1 VPGPA
6 VCVCRTKVSG
16 HCNAFFMWCWD
27 WHYDAGAVSIMSYI
41 GTCDANIYRADTNK
55 HCNRALRFGPA
66 TVTVTDIPKTGD
78 LWGDIYRHSHD
89 QYMGDAINDP
99 ARALRETGPLV
110 TNYRRHGCKWWDGVG
125 FSNGQILGGRC
136 FGPLT
141 KAQCDATCQS
151 NGLGDGGVRLFTGTC
166 TGVSWDSRN
175 SQCCFFSNA
184 NLRFLAGAAE
194 VSVKRR
200 C

>member
-1 VPGPA
+1 VA
-6 VCVCRTKVSG
+6 G
-16 HCNAFFMWCWD
+16 HCNAHFMWCWD

-41 GTCDANIYRADTNK
+41 KTCNDNIYRPDNNK
-55 HCNRALRFGPA
+55 QCNRALRYGAA

-78 LWGDIYRHSHD
+78 LWGDIYHHSHD
-89 QYMGDAINDP
+89 QFMGDASNDP
-99 ARALRETGPLV
+99 ARALRETGPMV
-110 TNYRRHGCKWWDGVG
+110 TNYIRHGCKWWDGLG
-125 FSNGQILGGRC
+125 FTNGEGLGSVS
-136 FGPLT
+136 LSLNKT
-141 KAQCDATCQS
+141 ACDSACQS
-151 NGLGDGGVRLFTGTC
+151 DGMTLPVGIRNQLPFNNTTC

-175 SQCCFFSNA
+175 SQCSFFRNL